1 MTSLSKTVFVNENEN
16 IFEVFHAE
24 GVEYDTQV
32 FKNLQFISNKTSN
45 NYIGY
50 YQFKSS
56 NKNSEVCYKVY
67 VLPKTSPKVNNEQE
81 NKKYFIKILQEYYRL
96 KNKYGVKVPYV
107 KKSIIDLA
115 VDDNKN
121 EQNANDMDTF
131 IAYKYAEAI
140 KTIKTFFKK
149 HNNILHKELKYSAQN
164 IRDRLDVKRN
174 ITELDKSKIHQHK
187 KVAYRYSEYALISSE
202 VLHYFIKNKL
212 KDVKDKQLGSVT
224 RKLKAKI
231 DSKYLQHTAYTFRI
245 KDIVSK
251 KITKLFKSS
260 EEKELYRALLQ
271 LLGAENYFEDQS
283 NKMIFKLHNQHAL
296 FFRPEELFEW
306 AVFDML
312 NDEYGEASVTQKQ
325 KISYKINDASRD
337 AYPDFVV
344 RKGNEVLVIDAKW
357 KILKTEEKISF
368 EDIAKLRRDG
378 LILEKVTK
386 SILIYPQ
393 IPFEDRKFKLSVD
406 DFDFEIYT
414 IDEYRKG
421 LEDRARSR

>member
-1 MTSLSKTVFVNENEN
+1 MTKIVFVNENEN

-32 FKNLQFISNKTSN
+32 FKNLQFISNKTFN

-50 YQFKSS
+50 YQFKNS
-56 NKNSEVCYKVY
+56 NKSSEVCYKVY
-67 VLPKTSPKVNNEQE
+67 VLPKTSPKVNNEEE
-81 NKKYFIKILQEYYRL
+81 NIKHFIKILQEYYRL
-96 KNKYGVKVPYV
+96 KNKYGVKLSSYV

-121 EQNANDMDTF
+121 EQNADDMDTF

-140 KTIKTFFKK
+140 KTIKMFFKK

-212 KDVKDKQLGSVT
+212 KDVKDKQLGSAT

-231 DSKYLQHTAYTFRI
+231 DSKYLQRTAYTFRI

-312 NDEYGEASVTQKQ
+312 NDEYGEVSVTQKQ

-357 KILKTEEKISF
+357 KILKTEEKTSF

-378 LILEKVTK
+378 LILERVTK

-393 IPFEDRKFKLSVD
+393 IDFTDREFQLSVD
-406 DFDFEIYT
+406 NFNFEINECR
-414 IDEYRKG
+414 ISVDERPKTT
-421 LEDRARSR
+421 